1 MLFAANECLMSYRLL
16 EEEENQDKKSEK
28 CAKAKIHT
36 ENIKNV
42 RRNIFPTSTRSEETL
57 RAERME
63 NITGRSQTLPERGI
77 FTGTEDLALSAEDN
91 FHEQAENIF
100 EPADYV
106 AHKTKFQ
113 TPDKLAKDTNN
124 KENKKNLCETDE
136 QMDRNDPKEDHQQ
149 EEKRQDGQEKR
160 QDGRR
165 TTDDDTT
172 EKVADASKIDPTD
185 SSADTVEKHAPHQRN
200 DEWIEVRKRKSKK

>member
-1 MLFAANECLMSYRLL
+1 
-16 EEEENQDKKSEK
+16 
-28 CAKAKIHT
+28 
-36 ENIKNV
+36 
-42 RRNIFPTSTRSEETL
+42 
-57 RAERME
+57 ME

-149 EEKRQDGQEKR
+149 EEKRQDG
-160 QDGRR
+160 RR

-172 EKVADASKIDPTD
+172 EKVTDASKIDPTD

-200 DEWIEVRKRKSKK
+200 DEWIEVRRRKSKK